1 MNMQEAM
8 EYLTTEGIRLQA
20 IGVSRSNVVMST
32 FIEGGDV
39 ARLTVTVDLISAS
52 ELKSST
58 APTQS
63 APQQNRAQQQQQQPM
78 TQPPRAQQ

>member
-20 IGVSRSNVVMST
+20 IGTLRSNVVMST

-39 ARLTVTVDLISAS
+39 ARLTVTVDLIPAS
-52 ELKSST
+52 ELKSSS
-58 APTQS
+58 APAQS
-63 APQQNRAQQQQQQPM
+63 APQQQARQPQQQQPLG
-78 TQPPRAQQ
+78 QPIRVV